1 MHTAVASVP
10 AQHTG
15 QWVNPQKADSTLRSS
30 QAVPHPSTN
39 RALRRL
45 TSEVERDPVHS
56 TRYGRQRET
65 MSTRVYIAHAEARRE
80 ARAPTCVRRRSRST
94 HTHELPL
101 ERVGGRRRL
110 KMACARFFGEPAARA
125 FGPERAA
132 GRRPAASR
140 RTSCTGYIALRHL
153 NLSAAECRLVF
164 GENERKSERT
174 WDCAHAAFLRRG
186 SRFPGSLWG
195 IEPPLPTHTYT
206 ARSVHLFTPN
216 ASACNRRA
224 FLGVDFSNT
233 CAWPLSDF

>member
-1 MHTAVASVP
+1 MAVSEKLCLRAFTLLTPKHAEKREPPPAS
-10 AQHTG
+10 
-15 QWVNPQKADSTLRSS
+15 AD
-30 QAVPHPSTN
+30 
-39 RALRRL
+39 
-45 TSEVERDPVHS
+45 
-56 TRYGRQRET
+56 
-65 MSTRVYIAHAEARRE
+65 AHAPR
-80 ARAPTCVRRRSRST
+80 T
-94 HTHELPL
+94 HTHTRTSFRKSWRAATTQNGMRALL
-101 ERVGGRRRL
+101 
-110 KMACARFFGEPAARA
+110 CEPAARA

>member
-1 MHTAVASVP
+1 MAVSEKLCLRAFTLLTPKHAEKREPPPAS
-10 AQHTG
+10 
-15 QWVNPQKADSTLRSS
+15 AD
-30 QAVPHPSTN
+30 
-39 RALRRL
+39 
-45 TSEVERDPVHS
+45 
-56 TRYGRQRET
+56 
-65 MSTRVYIAHAEARRE
+65 AHA
-80 ARAPTCVRRRSRST
+80 PQT
-94 HTHELPL
+94 HTRELPL

-132 GRRPAASR
+132 GRRLAASR

-153 NLSAAECRLVF
+153 NLSAAEGRLVF

>member
-1 MHTAVASVP
+1 MAVSEKLCLRAFTLLTPKHAEKREPPPAS
-10 AQHTG
+10 
-15 QWVNPQKADSTLRSS
+15 AD
-30 QAVPHPSTN
+30 
-39 RALRRL
+39 
-45 TSEVERDPVHS
+45 
-56 TRYGRQRET
+56 
-65 MSTRVYIAHAEARRE
+65 AHA
-80 ARAPTCVRRRSRST
+80 PHT

-110 KMACARFFGEPAARA
+110 KTACARFFGEPAARA

-153 NLSAAECRLVF
+153 NLSAAEGRLVF

-195 IEPPLPTHTYT
+195 IEPPLPTHTYA
-206 ARSVHLFTPN
+206 ARSVHLFTPR
-216 ASACNRRA
+216 ASARNRRA